1 MVQSQGNTAPVAQS
15 RVGVDDTPQTEHTPT
30 NNKDTN
36 EQDDPTISTTTA
48 TTHAAQPS
56 PHLVLNMHLID
67 GLDEETF
74 KKARGLYELGL
85 LKRKYRFWIEYGPN
99 DDWGQRKESED
110 INGSID
116 LLEQAGSLGF
126 DDAYYTIGEM
136 YEYGEHG
143 SADFATAR
151 NYFEKAATTG
161 NPSAQSALGF
171 LYSTG
176 KNVTANEPLSQL
188 YTLFAARA
196 GDTAAQM
203 TMGYKYLF
211 GHGTPK
217 SCRDAAEWYSF
228 AAEQV
233 ISDEEEGFNSVNE
246 LQARLSYEAENGP
259 PAQQVE
265 DVLQYYQYDAASG
278 DSDALVTMGELLLKG
293 RLGMERNFLKAFE
306 YFRKAAEL
314 QNPMGLGYLGSM
326 YANGWGVE
334 QNNQTAIKYYK
345 QAVELGDAHA
355 QTQMGIYYY
364 RGWNV
369 QRNYREA
376 QRLFNLAAEQ
386 DHPAAHVQLGHMHS
400 NGEGV
405 TKSPEK
411 AFSHYQAAGQHGNL
425 PAIFHLAEMYL
436 LGHGTVPAC
445 HHAVTL
451 FKRVAERGLW
461 SELLADAHDLFL
473 EGNYETALLV
483 YEHLAEMGFEVAQ
496 SNAAWMYSKGL
507 GVTVK
512 EEGWPTASYVEN
524 QAFRYYTRAAEQ
536 NNPEA
541 HVVLGDYY
549 YYGKGVPVDY
559 EKAASCYEMASKMQL
574 LLSADQI
581 APVAQAYFNLG
592 YMHEH
597 GIGLKKDFFLAKR
610 FYDQALVKNEDAYL
624 AVGLALIKLAFHLLH
639 DVLTG
644 EIGSFPVLDKL
655 RVIQWDNI
663 FIIILSTILGILLVI
678 RQRRLLR

>member
-1 MVQSQGNTAPVAQS
+1 MKRILFYLSILIVVVVVQSQGDEPAIPRIGDSDA
-15 RVGVDDTPQTEHTPT
+15 PQTESTT
-30 NNKDTN
+30 TSKATN
-36 EQDDPTISTTTA
+36 EQDSINPTTT
-48 TTHAAQPS
+48 TRTDSQP
-56 PHLVLNMHLID
+56 LVFNMHLMD
-67 GLDEETF
+67 GLDEETY
-74 KKARGLYELGL
+74 KKARGLYESAV
-85 LKRKYRFWIEYGPN
+85 LKRKYRFWVEYGPD

-110 INGSID
+110 INGAID

-143 SADFATAR
+143 SANFEKAR

-176 KNVTANEPLSQL
+176 KNITANEPLSQL

-233 ISDEEEGFNSVNE
+233 ISDEEDGFGSVNE

-259 PAQQVE
+259 PAQQAE

-278 DSDALVTMGELLLKG
+278 DSDSLVTMGELLLKG
-293 RLGMERNFLKAFE
+293 RLGMERNFLKAFN
-306 YFRKAAEL
+306 YFQKAAVL
-314 QNPMGLGYLGSM
+314 QNPMGLGYLGYM

-334 QNNQTAIKYYK
+334 QDNHTAIKYYK
-345 QAVELGDAHA
+345 QAIDLGDPNA

-369 QRNYREA
+369 QRNYKEA
-376 QRLFNLAAEQ
+376 LRLFNLAAEQ
-386 DHPAAHVQLGHMHS
+386 DHPNAHVQLGHMYY

-405 TKSPEK
+405 TKSLEK

-496 SNAAWMYSKGL
+496 SNAAWMYSQVL

-512 EEGWPTASYVEN
+512 EEGWPTMEYVEN

-549 YYGKGVPVDY
+549 YYGKYVGN
-559 EKAASCYEMASKMQL
+559 EIMIQNSKINE
-574 LLSADQI
+574 A
-581 APVAQAYFNLG
+581 
-592 YMHEH
+592 
-597 GIGLKKDFFLAKR
+597 KK
-610 FYDQALVKNEDAYL
+610 N
-624 AVGLALIKLAFHLLH
+624 
-639 DVLTG
+639 
-644 EIGSFPVLDKL
+644 
-655 RVIQWDNI
+655 
-663 FIIILSTILGILLVI
+663 
-678 RQRRLLR
+678 